1 MAKVV
6 QTDIEEEEYRLFKE
20 LLEKQKLSIREG
32 LRLAIDRMV
41 KEEVIVDPKDSFLN
55 RKPQGKSGLGD
66 LSARHDKYLYGAK
79 KGRGSSS
86 TRAH

>member
-20 LLEKQKLSIREG
+20 LLGKQKLSIREG
-32 LRLAIDRMV
+32 LRIAIDRMV
-41 KEEVIVDPKDSFLN
+41 KEEVTVDPKDSFLT
-55 RKPQGKSGLGD
+55 RKPRGRSGLGD
-66 LSARHDKYLYGAK
+66 LSSKHDKYLYGVK
-79 KGRGSSS
+79 KARGSSS